1 MIYLLQAKKHKVIIN
16 TILVTVFIWQ
26 FFIVVPFLEFIFEN
40 KLFYN
45 FVSLLFKSI
54 FSLLICY
61 HPLFKRSCVVV
72 AKVKEEK
79 TNCLVMKKILG
90 FERKYRVILKY
101 RLKYEFS
108 VGKLVLL
115 MLLKER

>member
-1 MIYLLQAKKHKVIIN
+1 M
-16 TILVTVFIWQ
+16 
-26 FFIVVPFLEFIFEN
+26 
-40 KLFYN
+40 
-45 FVSLLFKSI
+45 
-54 FSLLICY
+54 
-61 HPLFKRSCVVV
+61 